1 MTGFW
6 DWLKSPA
13 FVYVRIKETQ
23 DKKEQIKTMKNAKV
37 TEVIDVEEYE
47 LLDKEETKLLR

>member
-23 DKKEQIKTMKNAKV
+23 DRKEQIKLIKEAKV
-37 TEVIDVEEYE
+37 IDIDNYT
-47 LLDKEETKLLR
+47 LLDEKNIKLLK